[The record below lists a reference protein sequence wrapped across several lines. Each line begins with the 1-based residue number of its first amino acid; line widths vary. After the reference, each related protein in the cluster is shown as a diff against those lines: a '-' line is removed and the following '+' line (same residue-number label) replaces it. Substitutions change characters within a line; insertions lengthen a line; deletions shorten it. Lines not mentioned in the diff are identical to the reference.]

1 MSNEKIKLP
10 DFLIADLFKGTL
22 VDIDNQAFLFNPPI
36 VEGQALRVED
46 TDLPTPKQK
55 FLGDNK
61 RGIIIIVDQPAETI
75 LPENDL
81 TFLTSILKACQLN
94 LSDITIINNALEKVD
109 YQTLKEQMHAAVI
122 ILFDVEPS
130 AIKLPFMI
138 PAFQIQKYDNCTL
151 MVAPPLHLLNNPT
164 TEGKLLKTKLWMSL
178 KKVFNIQ

>member
-22 VDIDNQAFLFNPPI
+22 VEIDNSAFSIASSNI
-36 VEGQALRVED
+36 ETSSVRVENIE
-46 TDLPTPKQK
+46 LPSTKRK

-61 RGIIIIVDQPAETI
+61 KGIIIIVDQPNETF
-75 LPENDL
+75 LADNDL
-81 TFLTSILKACQLN
+81 TFLTNILKACQLH
-94 LSDITIINNALEKVD
+94 LSDIAIVNNAVEKMD
-109 YQTLKEQMHAAVI
+109 YQTLKEELSAEVI

-164 TEGKLLKTKLWMSL
+164 NDGKLLKTKLWMSL